1 MKCRKVKGTLQFMRK
16 INEIFYSLQGEGAHT
31 GMPSVFVRF
40 SGCNL
45 KCSFCDTQHQSGKMM
60 DIREIIEE
68 INKYPAE
75 WIILTGGEPSLWID
89 SEFVTILKKE
99 TGKKVAIETNG
110 SRELPSGIDWVTVS
124 PKNGM
129 DGAGRYDL
137 KVERADEVKVVDVGQ
152 DLEQYFTLPFIS
164 SDTRMYLQPCF
175 VENRKECEMRRLST
189 VKRVLGDPRWT
200 LSIQTHRFLNIP

>member
-1 MKCRKVKGTLQFMRK
+1 MKK

-31 GMPSVFVRF
+31 GVPSVFVRF

-45 KCSFCDTQHQSGKMM
+45 NCYFCDTQHQSGKMM
-60 DIREIIEE
+60 DEREIIGE

-89 SEFVTILKKE
+89 SEFIAILKQE
-99 TGKKVAIETNG
+99 TGKKIAIETNG
-110 SRELPSGIDWVTVS
+110 SHELPSGIDWVTVS

-129 DGAGRYDL
+129 DGAGQYDL
-137 KVERADEVKVVDVGQ
+137 KVKRADEVKVVDVGQ

-164 SDTRMYLQPCF
+164 PETRMYLQPCF
-175 VENRKECEMRRLST
+175 VENREECEMRRLST
-189 VKRVLGDPRWT
+189 VKRVLEDPRWI

>member
-1 MKCRKVKGTLQFMRK
+1 MKK

-31 GMPSVFVRF
+31 GVPSVFVRF

-45 KCSFCDTQHQSGKMM
+45 NCSFCDTQHQSGKMM
-60 DIREIIEE
+60 QESEIIDE

-89 SEFVTILKKE
+89 SEFVAFLKKE

-110 SRELPSGIDWVTVS
+110 SRKLPHDIDWVTVS

-129 DGAGRYDL
+129 DGAGFYDL
-137 KVERADEVKVVDVGQ
+137 KVDKADELKVVDVGQ
-152 DLEQYFTLPFIS
+152 DLLQYFKLPFIS
-164 SDTRMYLQPCF
+164 PCTRMFLQPCY
-175 VENRKECEMRRLST
+175 VEDKEECEMRKLST
-189 VKRVLGDPRWT
+189 IKRVLEDPRWT
-200 LSIQTHRFLNIP
+200 LSVQTHRFLNIQ